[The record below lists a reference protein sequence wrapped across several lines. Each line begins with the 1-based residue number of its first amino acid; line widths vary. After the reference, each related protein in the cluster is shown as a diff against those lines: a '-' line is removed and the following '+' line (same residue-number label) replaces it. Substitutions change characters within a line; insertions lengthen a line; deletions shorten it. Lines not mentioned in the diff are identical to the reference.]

1 MPAKHDIKSGLGSN
15 LLIAAA
21 GGLALGLFFV
31 VLGGTALGY
40 AIVATVIVAAILW
53 VIFGVIV

>member
-1 MPAKHDIKSGLGSN
+1 MPAKHDIKFGLGSN

-21 GGLALGLFFV
+21 AGLGLGLFFA

-53 VIFGVIV
+53 VMFGVIV

>member
-1 MPAKHDIKSGLGSN
+1 MRVRQDIKSGLGSN
-15 LLIAAA
+15 LLIGAAV
-21 GGLALGLFFV
+21 GLGLGLFFV